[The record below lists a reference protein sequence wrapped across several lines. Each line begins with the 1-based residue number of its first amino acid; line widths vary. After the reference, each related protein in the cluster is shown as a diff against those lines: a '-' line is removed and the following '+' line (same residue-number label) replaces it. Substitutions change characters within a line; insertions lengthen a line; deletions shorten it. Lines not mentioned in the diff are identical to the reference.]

1 MENITMNGNFIK
13 ILDEETAQVLYKSG
27 FSYIIEKQNQQDV
40 YVFSISPELL
50 QVLNLKFAN
59 TPVVM
64 ENKLRF

>member
-13 ILDEETAQVLYKSG
+13 ILDEKTAQVLYRSG
-27 FSYIIEKQNQQDV
+27 FSYAKEKQNKQDV
-40 YVFSISPELL
+40 YVFPVSPEIL
-50 QVLNLKFAN
+50 QVLNLKFAD

>member
-1 MENITMNGNFIK
+1 MENIIMNGNFIK
-13 ILDEETAQVLYKSG
+13 ILDEKTAQVLCRSG
-27 FSYIIEKQNQQDV
+27 FSYIMEKQNQQDV

-50 QVLNLKFAN
+50 QILNLKFAD